1 MRISKQA
8 RRDAKRLFRA
18 CLVNGL
24 LAEAKAREAVQKVI
38 AVKPRGYIGIL
49 SHFQRLVKLE
59 LDRRSARV
67 ESAVPLGADL
77 QAGVQTN
84 LGRLYG
90 PGLSFAFSHNPG
102 LIGGVRIKVGSD
114 VYDGTVRARLD
125 EVQQAFE
132 SA

>member
-18 CLVNGL
+18 CLVGGL
-24 LAEAKAREAVQKVI
+24 LAEAKVRETVQRVV
-38 AVKPRGYIGIL
+38 AVKPRGYLGIL
-49 SHFQRLVKLE
+49 THFQQLVKLE

-77 QAGVQTN
+77 QTGVQAN

-90 PGLSFAFSHNPG
+90 AGLAFDFRQNPA

-114 VYDGTVRARLD
+114 VYDGSIQARLD
-125 EVQQAFE
+125 ALAE
-132 SA
+132 SF

>member
-1 MRISKQA
+1 MRITKQA

-18 CLVNGL
+18 CLVNDL
-24 LAEAKAREAVQKVI
+24 LAEGKVRETVQKVI
-38 AVKPRGYIGIL
+38 AAKPRGYLGIL
-49 SHFQRLVKLE
+49 THFQRLVKLE

-90 PGLSFAFSHNPG
+90 PGLSFDFSHNPG

-114 VYDGTVRARLD
+114 VYDGNIQARLD
-125 EVQQAFE
+125 ALAE
-132 SA
+132 SF

>member
-24 LAEAKAREAVQKVI
+24 LAEAKVRETMQKVI

-49 SHFQRLVKLE
+49 SHFHRLVKLE

-77 QAGVQTN
+77 QAGVQAN

-90 PGLSFAFSHNPG
+90 AGLAFDFRQNAA
-102 LIGGVRIKVGSD
+102 LIGGMRIKVGSD
-114 VYDGTVRARLD
+114 VYDGSICGRLGML
-125 EVQQAFE
+125 EASF
-132 SA
+132 

>member
-18 CLVNGL
+18 CLVSGL
-24 LAEAKAREAVQKVI
+24 LAEAKVRETVQKVV
-38 AVKPRGYIGIL
+38 AVKPRGYLGIL
-49 SHFQRLVKLE
+49 SHFHRLVKLE
-59 LDRRSARV
+59 LERRRARV

-77 QAGVQTN
+77 QAGVQIN

-90 PGLSFAFSHNPG
+90 PGLAFDFRQNPA

-114 VYDGTVRARLD
+114 VYDGSIRARLD
-125 EVQQAFE
+125 ALAE
-132 SA
+132 SF

>member
-24 LAEAKAREAVQKVI
+24 MDHARVRDVVQKVI
-38 AVKPRGYIGIL
+38 AAKPRGFIGIL
-49 SHFQRLVKLE
+49 SHFERLVKLE
-59 LDRRSARV
+59 LDRRNARI

-77 QAGVQTN
+77 QAGVQSN

-90 PGLSFAFSHNPG
+90 PGLSFDFSHQPS

-114 VYDGTVRARLD
+114 VYDGSIRARLD
-125 EVQQAFE
+125 ALAE
-132 SA
+132 SF

>member
-24 LAEAKAREAVQKVI
+24 LDQARVRDGVQRVV
-38 AVKPRGYIGIL
+38 AAKPRGYIGIL

-84 LGRLYG
+84 MGRLYG

-114 VYDGTVRARLD
+114 VYDGSIQARLN
-125 EVQQAFE
+125 ALAE
-132 SA
+132 SF

>member
-18 CLVNGL
+18 CLANGL
-24 LAEAKAREAVQKVI
+24 LAEAKVRETMQKVI

-49 SHFQRLVKLE
+49 SHFHRLVKLE
-59 LDRRSARV
+59 LERRSARV
-67 ESAVPLGADL
+67 ESAVPLGADI
-77 QAGVQTN
+77 QAGDQAN

-90 PGLSFAFSHNPG
+90 PGLAFDFSHNPG

-114 VYDGTVRARLD
+114 VYDGSIRARL
-125 EVQQAFE
+125 EALAE
-132 SA
+132 SF

>member
-1 MRISKQA
+1 MRITKQA

-24 LAEAKAREAVQKVI
+24 LAEAKVRETVQKVI
-38 AVKPRGYIGIL
+38 AVKPRGHLGIL

-59 LDRRSARV
+59 LDRRRARI

-77 QAGVQTN
+77 QGGVQTN

-90 PGLSFAFSHNPG
+90 PGLAFEFSHNPG
-102 LIGGVRIKVGSD
+102 LIGGARIKVGSD
-114 VYDGTVRARLD
+114 VYDDSIRARLD
-125 EVQQAFE
+125 RLAE
-132 SA
+132 SF

>member
-18 CLVNGL
+18 CLANGL
-24 LAEAKAREAVQKVI
+24 LAEAKVREAVQKVI
-38 AVKPRGYIGIL
+38 AVKPRGYLGIL
-49 SHFQRLVKLE
+49 THFQRLVKLE

-90 PGLSFAFSHNPG
+90 PGLAFDFRQNAA

-114 VYDGTVRARLD
+114 VYDGSIQARLD
-125 EVQQAFE
+125 ALAE
-132 SA
+132 SF

>member
-18 CLVNGL
+18 CLVDGL
-24 LAEAKAREAVQKVI
+24 LDQARARDGVQKVVE
-38 AVKPRGYIGIL
+38 ARPRGYIGIL
-49 SHFQRLVKLE
+49 SHFHRLVKLE

-90 PGLSFAFSHNPG
+90 PGLEFDFRQNAA

-114 VYDGTVRARLD
+114 VYESSIQARLD
-125 EVQQAFE
+125 ALAE
-132 SA
+132 SF